1 VAVTLGA
8 TYLRELLNRYDGQL
22 GPALAAYNAGPLPVA
37 RWLPAHSMDA
47 DIWIENIAYG
57 ETRDYLQRILE
68 HIVAYAWVRD
78 AEPPRLVSLL
88 PQVQP
93 SLTANAGN

>member
-1 VAVTLGA
+1 
-8 TYLRELLNRYDGQL
+8 
-22 GPALAAYNAGPLPVA
+22 
-37 RWLPAHSMDA
+37 MDA

-57 ETRDYLQRILE
+57 ETRDYLQRIFE

-93 SLTANAGN
+93 SLTASAGN